1 MAETASH
8 PKAESFQH
16 QPAAS
21 CSCPIHEDVQP
32 FTAPLGI
39 RFADHIDIAPLARET
54 AAAVYESHHSYMD
67 SLPSVNLAHHGVY
80 FQGALVGA
88 ITWRYPLISRKRIR
102 YGVDGQLR
110 PEPLDVDDL
119 PASLRPAR
127 RVLPSTDEPVV
138 DSEVI
143 SGDSLVEGARICMGV
158 RMPNLASAALARSQE
173 HFLQADDRDTRFLL
187 TWVARTMM
195 ARWFGHCKTR
205 AGPVRATVNRDR
217 QATARTSR
225 FVSATSGAFSV
236 LSKLLASS
244 QHLHGGLSDR
254 RPARGNG

>member
-119 PASLRPAR
+119 PASLRPTAR

-143 SGDSLVEGARICMGV
+143 SGDSLVEAARICMGV

-173 HFLQADDRDTRFLL
+173 RFLQADDRDTRFLL
-187 TWVARTMM
+187 TWVRSDYDGAMVRALQDKGWTCTGYREPGQASNREDKPIRERYKWRFLCPVDTAREQSTL
-195 ARWFGHCKTR
+195 ARW
-205 AGPVRATVNRDR
+205 
-217 QATARTSR
+217 
-225 FVSATSGAFSV
+225 
-236 LSKLLASS
+236 S
-244 QHLHGGLSDR
+244 Q
-254 RPARGNG
+254 